1 MTKVGA
7 IIAREMEESEE
18 RGRRAGRTE
27 GRVQGRAEGRVS
39 SLLTVLA
46 AKGDVP
52 EKLEKKIQA
61 QTGKELLDQ
70 WLKIAATAPS
80 VGAFEEQI
88 MH

>member
-18 RGRRAGRTE
+18 RGR
-27 GRVQGRAEGRVS
+27 AEGRAS

-52 EKLEKKIQA
+52 EKLKKKIQA
-61 QTGKELLDQ
+61 QTGNERLDQ

-88 MH
+88 MQ